1 MEPLISPTIAYGAR
15 AGTCDVTYIR
25 VAACPAVDA
34 TWPAAS
40 TEWRSFG
47 RGRYDA
53 VDITQ
58 LILDDHHEQ
67 RRLFAILEEI
77 PRQETDKLSAVWK
90 RLRALLDLHAEAE
103 ERHFYPTL
111 VQLGKGGGGSSPD
124 EETEDAID
132 DHNEIRDTAAKVEEQ
147 EVGSDAWYQAV
158 AACNKANGDHMAEEE
173 REGLTDF
180 RQHIPLEIRHD
191 LGVRFAAFEAEH
203 VTGVEPVDKDPQT
216 YIDEQKR

>member
-1 MEPLISPTIAYGAR
+1 
-15 AGTCDVTYIR
+15 
-25 VAACPAVDA
+25 
-34 TWPAAS
+34 
-40 TEWRSFG
+40 
-47 RGRYDA
+47 

-77 PRQETDKLSAVWK
+77 PRQDTDKLSAVWA
-90 RLRALLDLHAEAE
+90 RLRALLDVHAEAE

-111 VQLGKGGGGSSPD
+111 VRLGQGGGGSSPD

-132 DHNEIRDTAAKVEEQ
+132 DHNEIRDTAAKVEEH
-147 EVGSDAWYQAV
+147 EVGSDAWYEAI

-180 RQHIPLEIRHD
+180 RQHVALEIRHD
-191 LGVRFAAFEAEH
+191 LGVRFAAFEAAH

-216 YIDEQKR
+216 YIEDQKG